1 MACCNAP
8 PLDARRPSSFSLM
21 HFTSRPLMRPLYF
34 LLTFSLLLGYASLA
48 PDSSL
53 AQDAPF
59 GTPPTSSDPL
69 TLTVDEALEIALLNN
84 YALRQARLDVEEADA
99 QIGEAWGQVLPSLNA
114 SSQYTR
120 NLQEPNPFAGS
131 DAGGLFQS
139 FGLIDWLAY
148 NEQARTGRTPD
159 TEPIP
164 LDEFQRLRQEG
175 LGEAGIAT
183 DQGNP
188 FAVPNQFQGGL
199 TLSQTLYSASAFA
212 AVRGARQL
220 REVTARGVDRETQR
234 LLSEVRATFYQAQ
247 LAADQ
252 ARITR
257 LSVDRARETLNETAR
272 RVSQGT
278 APKFERLSAEVQLS
292 NLETNLLAVENAAET
307 ALDGLKQSI
316 GLPVKT
322 PIELRGSIE
331 DMASDDLVRQVSV
344 DDALT
349 RALQNRPDLRQA
361 QLAIELNQIQRRI
374 TRGQRLPTVSAF
386 ANLNYIGNVP
396 DDRQFV
402 LSDPEDPF
410 SFQTESRGFFDGS
423 FWDPAVSVGIR
434 LSWNI
439 FNGNQTRAQLQQNS
453 IAIRRAEVQREQLEQ
468 GIVLEV
474 EQAVRDLRTAAQRI
488 RSQERNVETA
498 ELNYTFAQRRLEEGM
513 ARPIEER
520 EASQQLDQSRLNYLQ
535 ALYDYATA
543 LSALGTA
550 IGEPQLPFETNDFL
564 RFTRR

>member
-1 MACCNAP
+1 
-8 PLDARRPSSFSLM
+8 
-21 HFTSRPLMRPLYF
+21 MRLF
-34 LLTFSLLLGYASLA
+34 CLLLTTSFLVGHGFFAPAS
-48 PDSSL
+48 ST
-53 AQDAPF
+53 AQEVPF
-59 GTPPTSSDPL
+59 DTPPTDSDPL
-69 TLTVDEALEIALLNN
+69 VLTVDEALEIALLNN
-84 YALRQARLDVEEADA
+84 YALRQARLDVEDADA
-99 QIGEAWGQVLPSLNA
+99 QISEAWGQVLPSLSA

-131 DAGGLFQS
+131 QAGGLFDS
-139 FGLIDWLAY
+139 FGLIDWLAF
-148 NEQARTGRTPD
+148 NEQARTDGRPG

-175 LGEAGIAT
+175 LGEAGIGT
-183 DQGNP
+183 DDGNP

-199 TLSQTLYSASAFA
+199 TLNQTLYSASAFA

-220 REVTARGVDRETQR
+220 REVTEQGVDRETQR
-234 LLSEVRATFYQAQ
+234 LLSDVRETFYQAQ

-257 LSVDRARETLNETAR
+257 LSVDRAEETLNETAR

-292 NLETNLLAVENAAET
+292 NLETNLLEVENAAES
-307 ALDGLKQSI
+307 ALDGLKQVI
-316 GLPVKT
+316 GLPVNT

-331 DMASDDLVRQVSV
+331 DLAGDDLVRQVSI
-344 DDALT
+344 DDALA
-349 RALQNRPDLRQA
+349 RAIQNRPDLRQA
-361 QLAIELNQIQRRI
+361 ELAIELNEIQRRI
-374 TRGQRLPTVSAF
+374 ARGQRLPTVSAF

-402 LSDPEDPF
+402 LSDPDDPF
-410 SFQTESRGFFDGS
+410 SFETETRGFFDSS
-423 FWDPAVSVGIR
+423 FWDPAVNVGIS

-439 FNGNQTRAQLQQNS
+439 FDGNQTSAQLQQNS
-453 IAIRRAEVQREQLEQ
+453 IEIRRAEVQRDELEQ

-474 EQAVRDLRTAAQRI
+474 EQAIRSLRTAAQRI

-498 ELNYTFAQRRLEEGM
+498 ELNYEFAQRRLEEGM

-520 EASQQLDQSRLNYLQ
+520 EASQQLDESRLNYLQ
-535 ALYDYATA
+535 ALYDYAIA

-550 IGEPQLPFETNDFL
+550 IGEPHLPFESNDLF
-564 RFTRR
+564 RFTSR